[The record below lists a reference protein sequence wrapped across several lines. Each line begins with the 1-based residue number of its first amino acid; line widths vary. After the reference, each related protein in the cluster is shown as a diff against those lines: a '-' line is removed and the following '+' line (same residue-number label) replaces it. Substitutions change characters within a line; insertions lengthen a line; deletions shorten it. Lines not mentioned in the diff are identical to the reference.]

1 MIFLTNI
8 VVKNKKMCYNVIK
21 LKKEDLRQGETMW
34 VSVILSY
41 LMAKEEI
48 SNSTVFRLSKPS
60 G

>member
-1 MIFLTNI
+1 
-8 VVKNKKMCYNVIK
+8 
-21 LKKEDLRQGETMW
+21 MW